1 MVLFIETVAET
12 QKTTLA
18 AAGVFA
24 ESFLA
29 ATERVLELHIELTR
43 AAVNTSAEMAQ
54 ECIDVCLVRENV
66 LSPSF
71 LLRFASALQP
81 E

>member
-18 AAGVFA
+18 AAGIFA
-24 ESFLA
+24 ESLLA
-29 ATERVLELHIELTR
+29 ATERVMELHIELTR
-43 AAVNTSAEMAQ
+43 TAVETSAEMAQ
-54 ECIDVCLVRENV
+54 EYIDVCLVRENV
-66 LSPSF
+66 FSPNF
-71 LLRFASALQP
+71 LLPFAQALQP